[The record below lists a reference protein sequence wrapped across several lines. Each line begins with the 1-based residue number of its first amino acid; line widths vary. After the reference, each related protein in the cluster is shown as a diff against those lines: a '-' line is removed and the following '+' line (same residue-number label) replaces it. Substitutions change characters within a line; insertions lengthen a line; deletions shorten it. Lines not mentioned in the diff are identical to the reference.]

1 MITGRVLSLCF
12 ATFVAVSAAIAL
24 LGLTPAGPAFA
35 QSPAAAAPQAPP
47 ADPKQAA
54 AQVAFER
61 LPEAERRAIQDDLIW
76 ASDYSGVTS
85 GSFGKRTFD
94 AILAVQRAAKLP
106 DSGILDPASRAV
118 LASTAQKA
126 RAAAKFTA
134 QTDVRTGVR
143 IGVPEQ
149 LLTKKEAQ
157 GAGTLWS
164 SADGKIALTTAIGQG
179 SIADLPAAYERVL
192 AVPGRKVTYK
202 LLRPDFFVVTGES
215 GTRRFYTRFGGAPGG
230 MRGFTLSYEGEL
242 AKSLDRVVIAV
253 ANSFDPFPSGN
264 GAASTGAGTAGAVAA
279 VAGPGVA
286 AAVPVTAPVA
296 RPAPAPTERR
306 GNALLIAEGKAIVP
320 SALLNGCK
328 SITIAGRP
336 TQTGASDPGAGI
348 SLLTFSGGPR
358 VRALNLGEAPAANRS
373 LVVLG
378 YATGISDA
386 GLTVTAAEASGRQAV
401 FGALQASSAGSAV
414 VDRFGRLVALV
425 AAEASA
431 PRTLNGVVAAKRYAM
446 IPVESLA
453 SFASNNSV
461 TLAHDGAAKEMTTG
475 EIVSASAGV
484 VQPLVCAL

>member
-12 ATFVAVSAAIAL
+12 AMGVVVPAGLAS
-24 LGLTPAGPAFA
+24 LGLISAGLALA
-35 QSPAAAAPQAPP
+35 QSPPAAAPQPAP
-47 ADPKQAA
+47 ADPKQTA
-54 AQVAFER
+54 AQIAFER

-106 DSGILDPASRAV
+106 DSGILDAASRAI
-118 LASTAQKA
+118 LAANAQKA
-126 RAAAKFTA
+126 RVAAKFAA
-134 QTDVRTGVR
+134 QTDARTGIR
-143 IGVPEQ
+143 IGVPGQ
-149 LLTKKEAQ
+149 LLTRREAQ
-157 GAGTLWS
+157 GTGTLWS

-179 SIADLPAAYERVL
+179 TIADLPAAYERVL
-192 AVPGRKVTYK
+192 AAPGRKVTYK

-215 GTRRFYTRFGGAPGG
+215 GTRRFYTRFGAAPGG
-230 MRGFTLSYEGEL
+230 MRGFTLSYEGDL
-242 AKSLDRVVIAV
+242 AKTMDRVVIAV
-253 ANSFDPFPSGN
+253 ANSFEPFPSANAAGSP
-264 GAASTGAGTAGAVAA
+264 GAAAAIAGA
-279 VAGPGVA
+279 GVA
-286 AAVPVTAPVA
+286 AAVPGAPA
-296 RPAPAPTERR
+296 LLTTRPPPAPTERR

-336 TQTGASDPGAGI
+336 AQTGANDPVGGI

-358 VRALNLGEAPAANRS
+358 FKVLNLGETPAADRP

-378 YATGISDA
+378 YSTGISDA
-386 GLTVTAAEASGRQAV
+386 GLTVTAAEASTRQGV

-414 VDRFGRLVALV
+414 VDRSGRLVALV

-431 PRTLNGVVAAKRYAM
+431 PKTLNGVVAAKRYAM
-446 IPVESLA
+446 IPADTLA
-453 SFASNNSV
+453 SFAGNNSV
-461 TLAHDGAAKEMTTG
+461 TLAHDGATREMTTG
-475 EIVSASAGV
+475 EIVNAAGGV